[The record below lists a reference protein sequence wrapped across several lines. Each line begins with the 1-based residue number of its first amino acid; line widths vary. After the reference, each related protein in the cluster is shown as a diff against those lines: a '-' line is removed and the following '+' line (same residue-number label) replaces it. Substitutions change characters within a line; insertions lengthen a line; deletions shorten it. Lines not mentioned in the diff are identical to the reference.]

1 MDRQA
6 ATAFLMSL
14 IAGLSTGLGGLV
26 VVFSDGVSTAFLSFA
41 LAFSAGIMVTVS
53 LADLLPTAAAA
64 FVGSY
69 GPGKGAMMLLIPM
82 VMGIFFARLIDALA
96 PEAEPSPGEEIDRRK
111 LGRLGVISA
120 AAILLHNLPEG
131 MVTFMAGYT
140 DLSLGLSMTAAI
152 ALHNIPEG
160 MSVSIPIYY
169 SAKSRRKAVR
179 AAFLSGMSEPLG
191 ALLTYSL
198 LRPLLSGLTLSAL
211 FSFVAGLMI
220 SIAFGELLP
229 TSRNY
234 GRSGLSL
241 WGTLAGI
248 LVMLLGVALM
258 G

>member
-6 ATAFLMSL
+6 VTAFLMSL
-14 IAGLSTGLGGLV
+14 IAGLSTGLGGLI
-26 VVFSDGVSTAFLSFA
+26 VVFSDGTSTAFLSFA

-69 GPGKGAMMLLIPM
+69 GPGKGAVMLLIPM
-82 VMGIFFARLIDALA
+82 VMGIFFAQLIDALT
-96 PEAEPSPGEEIDRRK
+96 PEAAPSPGEGIDRRK

-140 DLSLGLSMTAAI
+140 DLSLGLSMMAAI

-169 SAKSRRKAVR
+169 STKSRWKAVR
-179 AAFLSGMSEPLG
+179 AAFLSDGLHCLWRAAAHLPELRPVRPLPLG
-191 ALLTYSL
+191 DFD
-198 LRPLLSGLTLSAL
+198 GH
-211 FSFVAGLMI
+211 FGDDAGGGADG
-220 SIAFGELLP
+220 IAFNKRAKP
-229 TSRNY
+229 PK
-234 GRSGLSL
+234 GRKIPAPNS
-241 WGTLAGI
+241 
-248 LVMLLGVALM
+248 
-258 G
+258 

>member
-6 ATAFLMSL
+6 VTAFLMSL
-14 IAGLSTGLGGLV
+14 IAGLSTGLGGLI
-26 VVFSDGVSTAFLSFA
+26 VVFSDGASTAFLSFA

-69 GPGKGAMMLLIPM
+69 GPGKGAVMLLIPM
-82 VMGIFFARLIDALA
+82 VMGIFFAQLIDALT
-96 PEAEPSPGEEIDRRK
+96 PEAAPSPGEGIDRRK

-140 DLSLGLSMTAAI
+140 DLSLGLSMMAAI

-169 SAKSRRKAVR
+169 STKSRWKAVR

-191 ALLTYSL
+191 ALLTYFL
-198 LRPLLSGLTLSAL
+198 LQPLLSGLALSAL
-211 FSFVAGLMI
+211 FSFVAGLMVC
-220 SIAFGELLP
+220 IAFGELLP

-241 WGTLAGI
+241 WGTLMGI
-248 LVMLLGVALM
+248 LVMMLGVVLM